1 LGLDETE
8 EGLDERV
15 AGEYNTFRV
24 YLYVLRKKKV
34 GVREVQNDLG
44 FSSPNLATYHLRK
57 LESIGLLRREDS
69 QYLAISK
76 SFGVLRLFLV
86 LDKYI
91 IPKSFFFF
99 LLFLPMTIGFLLFF
113 PQHPFFQVALVVS
126 VIGLILSLYFTTQ
139 FYRVLPK
146 T

>member
-1 LGLDETE
+1 LGLDEME
-8 EGLDERV
+8 RGLDERV

-34 GVREVQNDLG
+34 GIRDVQKDLG

-69 QYLAISK
+69 QYLAVSK
-76 SFGVLRLFLV
+76 SFGVLKLFLV
-86 LDKYI
+86 LDRYI

-99 LLFLPMTIGFLLFF
+99 LLFLPMTIGFLVFF
-113 PQHPFFQVALVVS
+113 PQHSFFQAALVVS
-126 VIGLILSLYFTTQ
+126 VIGLILSLYFTIQ
-139 FYRVLPK
+139 FYKVLPK

>member
-1 LGLDETE
+1 MER
-8 EGLDERV
+8 GLDERV

-34 GVREVQNDLG
+34 GIRDLQNALG

-86 LDKYI
+86 PDRYI

-99 LLFLPMTIGFLLFF
+99 LLFLPMTIGFLVFF
-113 PQHPFFQVALVVS
+113 PQHPFFQAALVVS
-126 VIGLILSLYFTTQ
+126 VIGLILSLCFTIQ
-139 FYRVLPK
+139 FYKVLPK